1 MTDTPADANP
11 PIRWYISGPMAGYP
25 EHNFPAFQHACDTLG
40 RLGYRLTSPHMIN
53 HGDTTEWADF
63 LRRDLRIMTADCSGI
78 ILLPGWPESR
88 GARLELQT
96 ALGLGWPVLYFDG
109 YAIHPMSRGGQ
120 ITPAIDV
127 AFIDLLRG
135 WSLRTFGPAARTR
148 GVVSHIRKELVEI
161 LAAPDD
167 ASEWADLLILALDG
181 AWRAGHDPADII
193 AAVRAKHAANEG
205 RDWPDWRTLSQDQAI
220 EHIR

>member
-1 MTDTPADANP
+1 MDLMTDTPADADP

-25 EHNFPAFQHACDTLG
+25 ENNFPAFQHACD
-40 RLGYRLTSPHMIN
+40 
-53 HGDTTEWADF
+53 
-63 LRRDLRIMTADCSGI
+63 
-78 ILLPGWPESR
+78 
-88 GARLELQT
+88 T

-193 AAVRAKHAANEG
+193 VAVRAK
-205 RDWPDWRTLSQDQAI
+205 I
-220 EHIR
+220 K